1 MGPRFGFFD
10 VDSRELS
17 EDGRGLS
24 YRPRV
29 QPIIPQLER
38 LYAVA
43 EARQYPL
50 VFTTCCSG
58 RMLPPQGLPETL
70 LVPLDAGDTSWCEK
84 VEGYRRF
91 YLAKRAHG
99 DPKLNFNCRAFDMF
113 QDNRNA
119 GRLLR
124 QLGVGAW
131 VLFGNGFSLCV
142 HAAARGVLGAGLRL
156 ILLEDVRVA
165 SAVGTPEDELQI
177 LRKLRAGGAQVMS
190 LEQFLPLT
198 AGDADMQ

>member
-1 MGPRFGFFD
+1 MAARFGFFD

-17 EDGRGLS
+17 EDGRSWG

-29 QPIIPQLER
+29 QPIVPLLER

-43 EARQYPL
+43 ESRRYPL
-50 VFTTCCSG
+50 VLTTCCSG
-58 RMLPPQGLPETL
+58 RMLAPQGLPETL
-70 LVPLDAGDTSWCEK
+70 YIPLDASDTSWCRKLNEH
-84 VEGYRRF
+84 RRF
-91 YLAKRAHG
+91 YLAKRAYG
-99 DPKLNFNCRAFDMF
+99 DPKINLNCRAFDMF
-113 QDNRNA
+113 QDNGNA

-124 QLGVGAW
+124 QIGVGTW

-142 HAAARGVLGAGLRL
+142 HAAARGILDAGLPL

-165 SAVGTPEDELQI
+165 SAVGTPDEEQQI
-177 LRKLRAGGAQVMS
+177 LHRLRARGARVMT

-198 AGDADMQ
+198 VA